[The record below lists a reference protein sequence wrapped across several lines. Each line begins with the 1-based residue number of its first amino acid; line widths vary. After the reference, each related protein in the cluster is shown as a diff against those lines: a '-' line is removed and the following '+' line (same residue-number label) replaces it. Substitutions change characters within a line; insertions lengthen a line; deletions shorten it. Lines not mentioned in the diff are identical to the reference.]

1 MERRENLK
9 EFNINKIGCFDF
21 FLYLLL
27 LEKKIIN
34 DHKWK
39 FFYEIFVQDSRR
51 FVL

>member
-9 EFNINKIGCFDF
+9 EFNINKIGWT

-34 DHKWK
+34 NHKLK
-39 FFYEIFVQDSRR
+39 FF
-51 FVL
+51 L